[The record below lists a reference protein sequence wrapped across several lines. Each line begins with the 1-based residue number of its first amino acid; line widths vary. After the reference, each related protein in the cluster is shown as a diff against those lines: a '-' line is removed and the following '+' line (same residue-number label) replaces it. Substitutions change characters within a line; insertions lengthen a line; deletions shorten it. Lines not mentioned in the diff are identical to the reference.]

1 MRRLSENNAL
11 SSMKN
16 SSDFIPTLTTERITF
31 DITMHVVQFL
41 IYAIIDP
48 SHKSFWSK
56 SIMQFK
62 SLRGSSS
69 PKALST
75 TTYIHHTHRNH
86 GRHK

>member
-16 SSDFIPTLTTERITF
+16 SSDCISTFTTERIMF
-31 DITMHVVQFL
+31 VYNMHVVQFL
-41 IYAIIDP
+41 TYDIIDP

-62 SLRGSSS
+62 SLRGS
-69 PKALST
+69 
-75 TTYIHHTHRNH
+75 
-86 GRHK
+86 